1 MKDGGMYLLSA
12 EGGAKLEMWHDPP
25 PPGTESISLPGGT
38 AKGAG
43 LGDGV
48 GGGGGA
54 GRWLAEAAKAK
65 GVGGRQGFYAREG
78 KIQCGLNTETNVPV
92 FPHDNVRWHCE
103 KKKYKSVLM
112 HPGWK

>member
-54 GRWLAEAAKAK
+54 GR
-65 GVGGRQGFYAREG
+65 
-78 KIQCGLNTETNVPV
+78 
-92 FPHDNVRWHCE
+92 
-103 KKKYKSVLM
+103 
-112 HPGWK
+112 